1 MEPRFCE
8 TLQCFHHILK
18 DMTLPESMIKQKAK
32 PSKISVI
39 LAMSKT
45 GPRRI
50 FQDFMCNL
58 GTISEHI
65 SQLIQASFSS
75 TQKCKKSKSR
85 SLCRAAY
92 PRHITEEGGTRRHP
106 GAQGASEGISLI
118 NRHHSHAKCKNFPRL
133 IILLCVFE
141 GPSRIHLYL
150 LQKWGTTAVTAA
162 GHPSRPL

>member
-1 MEPRFCE
+1 
-8 TLQCFHHILK
+8 
-18 DMTLPESMIKQKAK
+18 MTLPESIIKQKAK

-75 TQKCKKSKSR
+75 TQKCKKFKWR
-85 SLCRAAY
+85 VLCRAGH
-92 PRHITEEGGTRRHP
+92 PGHITEEGGTRRHP
-106 GAQGASEGISLI
+106 GGTQEAS
-118 NRHHSHAKCKNFPRL
+118 
-133 IILLCVFE
+133 
-141 GPSRIHLYL
+141 
-150 LQKWGTTAVTAA
+150 T
-162 GHPSRPL
+162 